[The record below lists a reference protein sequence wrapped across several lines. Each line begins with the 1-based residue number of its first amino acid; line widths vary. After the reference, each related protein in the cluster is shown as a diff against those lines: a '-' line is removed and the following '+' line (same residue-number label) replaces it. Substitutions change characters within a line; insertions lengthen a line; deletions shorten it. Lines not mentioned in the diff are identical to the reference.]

1 MPRLVPTFRP
11 PASRRRVIACLA
23 CLAVQRPEL
32 GLRDVPGPN
41 AAFRVERY
49 QIRPEDE
56 QRRDGGV
63 VVVIQSRRSERA
75 QPVRAPADD
84 DRRADPDER
93 EVVAAR
99 QRGDVRA
106 ALAAKLRPHQFQSH
120 LLAVVNLERPPRGDG
135 HERLRAP
142 AVHRERRALGD
153 VPERAERVEKRVS
166 LRARSVSRS
175 RLGPRRSRRG
185 RLLGRARLRI
195 RLVPTTTASSRGTRG
210 GLARRGS
217 LLRGRH
223 RVLRRPRSARWDPTR
238 SAACLAS
245 SRGGE

>member
-153 VPERAERVEKRVS
+153 VPERARTGRTARLSPRALGVAVPSRSPPVAS
-166 LRARSVSRS
+166 RAPPRARAPPHPPRPDHD
-175 RLGPRRSRRG
+175 RLFSWH
-185 RLLGRARLRI
+185 
-195 RLVPTTTASSRGTRG
+195 
-210 GLARRGS
+210 ARRVGP
-217 LLRGRH
+217 
-223 RVLRRPRSARWDPTR
+223 PR
-238 SAACLAS
+238 LAS
-245 SRGGE
+245 SRAPSRPAPASKRALGSHAIRRVSRVLARG